1 MAAGSRPGKDR
12 WLYSTFPVSVATGPL
27 GTMVLLYLI
36 AQNGQ
41 ALGTIY
47 GGLASAVYNGISIPA
62 ALFWGVTI
70 DRLHKRKGLIALSY
84 ALTAVALASFF
95 FGGSAA
101 GTIVRYGVI
110 SFVSFASATPLSLL
124 IMETEQKSRWASAFA
139 KLSMVSSVGNV
150 AGLVVSTLWTDL
162 LPSQLVLL
170 FVPMGA
176 LSLTS
181 SVMALLMIKEPQ
193 FVLERETVV
202 ARRPSFFSRLL
213 ANPVFFVVIPTLSD
227 FKRAF
232 RGIRSTLTRSVPLFY
247 ISTILFYTSSG
258 LFNTSFVP
266 AMHLFSL
273 PDQDV
278 FAVILV
284 GMVVQTMAFRV
295 AGRYVSSR
303 SLVTSLVQGILLRGW
318 MYLALGV
325 AALLLTG
332 PLFLIPAMVLY
343 PVAGGVA
350 FAVYYTSAN
359 TMIFTTVQSRSAGA
373 ALGVYSA
380 VVGIASMVG
389 SFASGFV
396 SVYDGYY
403 TTFILAA
410 LLLFAAVGVMG
421 RFPTPSS
428 PYEGALQ

>member
-1 MAAGSRPGKDR
+1 MNRFAVGVGFMASGSGSGKDR
-12 WLYSTFPVSVATGPL
+12 WLYSSFPVSVATGPL

-36 AQNGQ
+36 TLNGQ

-266 AMHLFSL
+266 AMASL
-273 PDQDV
+273 
-278 FAVILV
+278 
-284 GMVVQTMAFRV
+284 RV
-295 AGRYVSSR
+295 YGH
-303 SLVTSLVQGILLRGW
+303 
-318 MYLALGV
+318 
-325 AALLLTG
+325 
-332 PLFLIPAMVLY
+332 
-343 PVAGGVA
+343 
-350 FAVYYTSAN
+350 
-359 TMIFTTVQSRSAGA
+359 
-373 ALGVYSA
+373 
-380 VVGIASMVG
+380 
-389 SFASGFV
+389 SG
-396 SVYDGYY
+396 
-403 TTFILAA
+403 
-410 LLLFAAVGVMG
+410 
-421 RFPTPSS
+421 
-428 PYEGALQ
+428 